1 MPTGTVTDVYRNIAF
16 VKVTGKVDDGG
27 FIAAEATKLELIG
40 GSNRPADSG
49 HNFGNIAGGGGPA
62 GATGPASTPAPTTG
76 GYRRGARLEGKRV
89 RIIKGPFKGQLAQV
103 REDHDTRV
111 QVSLEAK
118 FRVVT
123 IPKDC
128 VRLEDE
134 DDDAYTGSQWDSSK
148 QWNDD
153 STGGAAGDLNNPP
166 PGATG
171 SLSEPPQGYVPPSS
185 TPYTPAPWSK

>member
-1 MPTGTVTDVYRNIAF
+1 
-16 VKVTGKVDDGG
+16 VKLNGKVDDSG
-27 FIAAEATKLELIG
+27 FSVFDSSQLELIG
-40 GSNRPADSG
+40 GSNRPEAT
-49 HNFGNIAGGGGPA
+49 NFGNFTGGGAPSG
-62 GATGPASTPAPTTG
+62 APTPTKSAAPQ
-76 GYRRGARLEGKRV
+76 RRGGARLEGKRV

-134 DDDAYTGSQWDSSK
+134 EDEDDHNQ
-148 QWNDD
+148 QWNNWNDKQDD
-153 STGGAAGDLNNPP
+153 SGDKQNSYGSLSQPP
-166 PGATG
+166 PGAMG
-171 SLSEPPQGYVPPSS
+171 SLSQPPKGYVPPSA
-185 TPYTPAPWSK
+185 TPYTPAPPEWSNSK